1 MEETNLS
8 LSFNYNDSF
17 TENNTSSITDTK
29 EDKLMKLNE
38 QYKIIE
44 KKLTTNIRTQ
54 LALFQINSYL
64 KLKLFLIL
72 ENL

>member
-8 LSFNYNDSF
+8 LSFNYDDSF
-17 TENNTSSITDTK
+17 TENKTSSITDSK
-29 EDKLMKLNE
+29 KDKLMKLNE

-64 KLKLFLIL
+64 NRKLFLIL
-72 ENL
+72 

>member
-8 LSFNYNDSF
+8 LSFNYDDSF
-17 TENNTSSITDTK
+17 TENKTSSITDSK

-64 KLKLFLIL
+64 NSKLFLIL
-72 ENL
+72 

>member
-8 LSFNYNDSF
+8 LSFNYDDSF
-17 TENNTSSITDTK
+17 TENKTSSITDTK

-54 LALFQINSYL
+54 L
-64 KLKLFLIL
+64 FLIL
-72 ENL
+72 

>member
-8 LSFNYNDSF
+8 LSFNYDDSF
-17 TENNTSSITDTK
+17 TENKTSSITDTK

-64 KLKLFLIL
+64 NRKLFLIL
-72 ENL
+72 

>member
-8 LSFNYNDSF
+8 LSFNYDDSF
-17 TENNTSSITDTK
+17 TENKTFSIIDTK

-64 KLKLFLIL
+64 NSKLFLIL
-72 ENL
+72 

>member
-64 KLKLFLIL
+64 NRKLFLIL
-72 ENL
+72 

>member
-1 MEETNLS
+1 MEETNLG

-64 KLKLFLIL
+64 NRKLFLIL
-72 ENL
+72 

>member
-29 EDKLMKLNE
+29 EDKMMKLNE
-38 QYKIIE
+38 
-44 KKLTTNIRTQ
+44 
-54 LALFQINSYL
+54 
-64 KLKLFLIL
+64 
-72 ENL
+72 

>member
-64 KLKLFLIL
+64 NSKLFLIL
-72 ENL
+72 

>member
-8 LSFNYNDSF
+8 LSFNYDDSF
-17 TENNTSSITDTK
+17 TENKTSSITYTK

-64 KLKLFLIL
+64 NRKLFLIL
-72 ENL
+72 

>member
-54 LALFQINSYL
+54 LALFKINSYL
-64 KLKLFLIL
+64 NSKLFLIL
-72 ENL
+72 

>member
-8 LSFNYNDSF
+8 LSFNYDDSF
-17 TENNTSSITDTK
+17 TENKTSSITDTK

-38 QYKIIE
+38 EYKIIE
-44 KKLTTNIRTQ
+44 KKLTTDIRTQ

-72 ENL
+72 

>member
-17 TENNTSSITDTK
+17 TENNTSPITDTK

-64 KLKLFLIL
+64 NRKLFLIL
-72 ENL
+72 

>member
-1 MEETNLS
+1 MEETKLS

-17 TENNTSSITDTK
+17 TENNTSPTTDTK

-64 KLKLFLIL
+64 NRKLFLIL
-72 ENL
+72 

>member
-8 LSFNYNDSF
+8 LSFNYDDSF
-17 TENNTSSITDTK
+17 TENKTFSITDTK

-64 KLKLFLIL
+64 NSKLFLIL
-72 ENL
+72 

>member
-8 LSFNYNDSF
+8 LSFNYDDSF
-17 TENNTSSITDTK
+17 TENKTSSITDSK
-29 EDKLMKLNE
+29 KDKLMKLNE

-64 KLKLFLIL
+64 NSKLFLIL
-72 ENL
+72 

>member
-17 TENNTSSITDTK
+17 TENNTSPITDTK

-64 KLKLFLIL
+64 NSKLFLIL
-72 ENL
+72 

>member
-8 LSFNYNDSF
+8 LSFNYDDSF
-17 TENNTSSITDTK
+17 TENKTSSITDSK

-64 KLKLFLIL
+64 NRKLFLIL
-72 ENL
+72 